1 MTDAAESVGFG
12 GGCHWC
18 TEAVF
23 EALAGV
29 GAVAQGWIAPATA
42 NDDFSEAVLLTFDP
56 CRVGLDTLVAVHLHT
71 HSCTADH
78 ALRGRY
84 RSAIYTRSTLQ
95 AQHARRAIDALQR
108 TDFDAPIITQVL
120 PFGAFRA
127 NSDRY
132 LHYHAQNPDR
142 PFCQRF
148 IAPKLALVRAHFAAD
163 SKPGGPTS
171 AP

>member
-1 MTDAAESVGFG
+1 MTAPDQRVGFG

-23 EALAGV
+23 EALSGV
-29 GAVAQGWIAPATA
+29 CSVAQGWIAPATA
-42 NDDFSEAVLLTFDP
+42 LDDFSEAVLLTFDP
-56 CRVGLDTLVAVHLHT
+56 CRIGLDTLIAVHLHT

-84 RSAIYTRSTLQ
+84 RSAVYTDSTTQAHHAHGAIDTLQ
-95 AQHARRAIDALQR
+95 RC
-108 TDFDAPIITQVL
+108 DFDAPIITQVL

-127 NSDRY
+127 NADRY

-148 IAPKLALVRAHFAAD
+148 IAPKLALIHERFAAN
-163 SKPGGPTS
+163 SKPADLTS